1 MMRSLSLAARRDAD
15 GVFTFPAPDRPAG
28 QRSVLGLRTEPIECL
43 RVGFVGLGLRG
54 PTAVERFTHI
64 EGVRIAALCD
74 VDPERV
80 EAAQRILADRNLPA
94 AAAYTGAEGWRRLCE
109 RDDVDLVY
117 VCTPWDSHTPIA
129 LYAMEQGRHVAVE
142 VPAATSLAECWA
154 LVDTAE
160 RTQRHCMM
168 LENCIYDL
176 FALTTLRMAQE
187 GVLGDLLHVEGA
199 YIHPFDTWERWRLEF
214 NRRRRGDLYATHG
227 LGPACQL
234 LDIHRGDRLDY
245 LVAVDTPA
253 VGGSAAAG
261 RQTGDPSFANG
272 DQTST
277 LLRTVRGRT
286 VSLQHNVATPRP
298 YSRRYQVVG
307 SEGFAEKY
315 PAEEYAF
322 SARRIAELFPDGAEC
337 RPNEYLPEPLRRPL
351 AERFRHPI
359 AAQVGEERARRIDPV
374 REGINFRMDYRLVYC
389 LRHGLPLDQDVYD
402 AAEWSSMGELTAL
415 SLAHRS
421 APVAVPDFTRGEWER
436 IDGYRHAYA
445 E

>member
-214 NRRRRGDLYATHG
+214 NRRRRGDL
-227 LGPACQL
+227 
-234 LDIHRGDRLDY
+234 DRK
-245 LVAVDTPA
+245 
-253 VGGSAAAG
+253 S
-261 RQTGDPSFANG
+261 
-272 DQTST
+272 
-277 LLRTVRGRT
+277 
-286 VSLQHNVATPRP
+286 
-298 YSRRYQVVG
+298 VV
-307 SEGFAEKY
+307 
-315 PAEEYAF
+315 
-322 SARRIAELFPDGAEC
+322 
-337 RPNEYLPEPLRRPL
+337 
-351 AERFRHPI
+351 
-359 AAQVGEERARRIDPV
+359 
-374 REGINFRMDYRLVYC
+374 
-389 LRHGLPLDQDVYD
+389 
-402 AAEWSSMGELTAL
+402 
-415 SLAHRS
+415 
-421 APVAVPDFTRGEWER
+421 
-436 IDGYRHAYA
+436 
-445 E
+445 